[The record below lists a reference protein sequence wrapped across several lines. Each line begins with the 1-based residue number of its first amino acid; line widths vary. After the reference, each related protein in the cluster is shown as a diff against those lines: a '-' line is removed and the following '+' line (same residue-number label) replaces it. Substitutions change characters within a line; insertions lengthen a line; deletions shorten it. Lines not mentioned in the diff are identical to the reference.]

1 MKLKILACALIML
14 LSTTAVNAEQTDISG
29 VPIDIVVNETFLSI
43 DNPAYMENNITY
55 IPLRTAFEALGA
67 SVSWDSGNNSASVA
81 LGDTSAVL
89 TYGSA
94 AVTKGVQ
101 QTVLDYGLVLKNG
114 VSYVPSRLVGEIAN
128 AYVEWN
134 YDYATICIYKDG
146 VIVPSTS
153 ENKSYGATEIFWLS
167 RIIEAESSGEPM
179 DGKIAVGNVI
189 MNRVQS
195 ADFPNTIYD
204 VIFDTR
210 YSVQFQPISNGTIY
224 NNPSRD
230 SIIAAKRALRGENVV
245 GGSLYFFN
253 PRISKSSW
261 ISRNRTYFKTIA
273 NHDFYL

>member
-1 MKLKILACALIML
+1 MKLKILACTLVML
-14 LSTTAVNAEQTDISG
+14 LLGTAANAEQTVSTD

-67 SVSWDSGNNSASVA
+67 SVSWDSENNSANVA
-81 LGDTSAVL
+81 LANANAVL

-94 AVTKGVQ
+94 TVTKGAQ
-101 QTVLDYGLVLKNG
+101 QTFFDYGLVLKDG
-114 VSYVPSRLVGEIAN
+114 VSYVPSRLVGEIAD

-146 VIVPSTS
+146 IIVPNTS
-153 ENKSYGATEIFWLS
+153 ANTSYGATEIFWLS
-167 RIIEAESSGEPM
+167 RIIEAESGGEPTE
-179 DGKIAVGNVI
+179 GKIGVGNVI
-189 MNRVQS
+189 MNRVKS
-195 ADFPNTIYD
+195 EDFPNTIYD

-224 NNPSRD
+224 NTPSRD
-230 SIIAAKRALRGENVV
+230 SIIAAKRALRNENVV
-245 GGSLYFFN
+245 GDSLYFFN